1 MSSIKKLSLG
11 CLLLFLT
18 TYGCAFGTRH
28 VTLNPI
34 KTSLVLDASGQGVFV
49 EVIDKRHPSL
59 KPVVGHVKNAYG
71 MKTASVV
78 ADKEVSIWVKDSIVD
93 ELKRFGASVIEDR
106 NNLDSKASRITVDVL
121 VCYAQAYMRY
131 GGEVTVALSVKKD
144 TREIIKGKKYTG
156 KVIPGTSW
164 AATAKSYQ
172 KTLELAMEDLLG
184 KLMPDIIMALKS

>member
-1 MSSIKKLSLG
+1 V
-11 CLLLFLT
+11 T

-34 KTSLVLDASGQGVFV
+34 KTPLILDASGQGVFV

-59 KPVVGHVKNAYG
+59 KPVVGRVKNAYG
-71 MKTASVV
+71 IKTASVV
-78 ADKEVSIWVKDSIVD
+78 ADKEVSIWVKDSIVE

-106 NNLDSKASRITVDVL
+106 NNLDNKASRITVDVL
-121 VCYAQAYMRY
+121 VCYAQAHMRY

-156 KVIPGTSW
+156 SKVIPGTNWVAS
-164 AATAKSYQ
+164 AKSYQ

-184 KLMPDIIMALKS
+184 KLMPDIIMALKT

>member
-1 MSSIKKLSLG
+1 MNSINKLSLG

-18 TYGCAFGTRH
+18 TSGCAFRTMH

-59 KPVVGHVKNAYG
+59 IPVVGHLKDDWG
-71 MKTASVV
+71 IKTARVV
-78 ADKEVSIWVKDSIVD
+78 ADKEVSIWVKDSIVN
-93 ELKRFGASVIEDR
+93 ELRRFGASVIEDR

-131 GGEVTVALSVKKD
+131 GGEVTVALSVNKD
-144 TREIIKGKKYTG
+144 SREIIRRKKYSG
-156 KVIPGTSW
+156 KVYPDLSW
-164 AATAKSYQ
+164 VVTAKGYQ